1 MVLEVGRKSG
11 SVARRGPGAVD
22 CPGSKPPGLRVMTR
36 DEHCMNQTCW
46 RTADVPR
53 SNVRDFW
60 LDVVRRAINVVDV
73 RIEDSKA
80 FDASLSQRK
89 LGPLALSHIDVH
101 GTQMV
106 RRTPS
111 IIARCDTALLSVI
124 HLRAGQGWL
133 RHCGREVAFRPD
145 ECVIVDNREP
155 YEIAIFGRGES
166 LSIHMSPDWLE
177 DQVHDVRRAVATPM
191 SRSRPWVRRLMDLMN
206 MAHSVG
212 PEEPSAELFV
222 QHFGTT
228 LALAAG
234 GLGEAA
240 EPPPVRNGFKALQMT
255 LAERASAPNLR
266 AQDIAV
272 AHGISARKVHH
283 VFAAQGTTF
292 RSELIRMR
300 LERAREMLLDERF
313 RSVPVEE
320 IARRCG
326 FSDARH
332 FRRRFREQ
340 FDTTPA
346 ALRQ

>member
-1 MVLEVGRKSG
+1 
-11 SVARRGPGAVD
+11 
-22 CPGSKPPGLRVMTR
+22 MTI
-36 DEHCMNQTCW
+36 DEHCMNETCW
-46 RTADVPR
+46 STADVPR

-60 LDVVRRAINVVDV
+60 LEAVRCAINVVDV
-73 RIEDSKA
+73 RIEDSET
-80 FDASLSQRK
+80 FEASLRQRK

-101 GTQMV
+101 GTQIV

-111 IIARCDTALLSVI
+111 IIARCDTALFSVI

-133 RHCGREVAFRPD
+133 QHRGREVAFRPD

-155 YEIAIFGRGES
+155 YEIAIVGRGES
-166 LSIHMSPDWLE
+166 LSIHMSPEWLQE
-177 DQVHDVRRAVATPM
+177 QVHGVRRAVATPM
-191 SRSRPWVRRLMDLMN
+191 SRNRPWARRLMDLMN
-206 MAHSVG
+206 TAHSVG
-212 PEEPSAELFV
+212 PEDVSAELFV

-234 GLGEAA
+234 GFGEAVT
-240 EPPPVRNGFKALQMT
+240 PPLRNGFKAMQMT
-255 LAERASAPNLR
+255 LAERASAPNLC
-266 AQDIAV
+266 AQDVAV
-272 AHGISARKVHH
+272 VHGISARQVHH
-283 VFAAQGTTF
+283 VYAAQGTTF

-326 FSDARH
+326 FSDVRH

-340 FDTTPA
+340 FDASPA